1 MTVKNEENSPEVFVF
16 ELVNETEVRTVLES
30 LDVKNATGGD
40 GTPARV
46 LKISAKVTALP
57 LCTLIN
63 SCIKKGTW
71 PKDWKGG
78 GVSGIQFLKK
88 ERQAQKNYRP
98 ITVLSCLNK
107 AFERLL
113 SYCLSQ
119 TPSLALWSTGNV
131 SRTTSYL
138 SVSSQRTCRKLL
150 ILCIHHSCYASYGFR
165 DKAVD
170 MLLSYLCDRQS
181 RVRIG
186 TVGISWRPVNRGC
199 PQGSV
204 LGPLLCRQGFLKLC
218 LQMTIKF
225 SR

>member
-1 MTVKNEENSPEVFVF
+1 MAPRLGCWRS
-16 ELVNETEVRTVLES
+16 
-30 LDVKNATGGD
+30 
-40 GTPARV
+40 V
-46 LKISAKVTALP
+46 LKLRPYPFAPLATHALKRVHGP
-57 LCTLIN
+57 RT
-63 SCIKKGTW
+63 GRGW
-71 PKDWKGG
+71 GG
-78 GVSGIQFLKK
+78 GVGGEWNPVFKK
-88 ERQAQKNYRP
+88 GDRQVQKNFRP
-98 ITVLSCLNK
+98 VTVLSCLNK

>member
-1 MTVKNEENSPEVFVF
+1 MAQG
-16 ELVNETEVRTVLES
+16 LE
-30 LDVKNATGGD
+30 
-40 GTPARV
+40 
-46 LKISAKVTALP
+46 
-57 LCTLIN
+57 
-63 SCIKKGTW
+63 
-71 PKDWKGG
+71 GG
-78 GVSGIQFLKK
+78 GGGGGLVSGIQFLKK

-119 TPSLALWSTGNV
+119 TPSLVLWSTGNV